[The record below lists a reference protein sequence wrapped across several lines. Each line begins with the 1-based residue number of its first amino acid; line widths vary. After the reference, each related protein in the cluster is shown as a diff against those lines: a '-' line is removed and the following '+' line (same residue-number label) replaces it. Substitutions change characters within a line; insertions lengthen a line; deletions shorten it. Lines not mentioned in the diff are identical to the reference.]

1 MEIEVVAEDLVVD
14 DDRTAAWAA
23 EPGGA
28 AARRAAKRPA
38 SPPRAAPPPKF
49 PRAGSERAP
58 VAVGQR
64 VEGKWLAQKS
74 SAQTRWFLGRA
85 AAVHPDGCGAI
96 NSDDGDFDG
105 EVGESDCQVGSGSR
119 STRRHPAA
127 RSRSKAASPVSPRHS
142 PTCAIVSPLNA
153 RSASAAI
160 PPPADVDGGG

>member
-14 DDRTAAWAA
+14 DDRTATWAA

-38 SPPRAAPPPKF
+38 SPPRAAPPPKL

-85 AAVHPDGCGAI
+85 AAVHPDGCVDI
-96 NSDDGDFDG
+96 NYDDGDFEGRVPPRFVRVVD
-105 EVGESDCQVGSGSR
+105 EATVDR
-119 STRRHPAA
+119 AA
-127 RSRSKAASPVSPRHS
+127 AA
-142 PTCAIVSPLNA
+142 
-153 RSASAAI
+153 AACTI
-160 PPPADVDGGG
+160 GGMATW